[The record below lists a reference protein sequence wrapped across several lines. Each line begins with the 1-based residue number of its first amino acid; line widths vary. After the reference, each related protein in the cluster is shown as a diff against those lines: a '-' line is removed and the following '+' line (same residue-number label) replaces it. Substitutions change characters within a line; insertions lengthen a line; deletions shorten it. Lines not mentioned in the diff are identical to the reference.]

1 LPSARG
7 LCVALLLGGASAL
20 RLPSKAVVPSSA
32 GAVTRRDVATAAA
45 GLLGA
50 FALPLAAPAFDT
62 IPTVDADFAKTE
74 KERAERAAISKAKT
88 KEINNFIRAIETA
101 EDKGKFIEACDKYAV
116 WVIGEGKFPE
126 GVPIKPMVARIRDAY
141 EDLPKKKFRCPP
153 TRDNNGI
160 CYSPGQDAEEAY
172 EALIKQIRKY
182 SLILVGDYRTVTFK
196 AF

>member
-1 LPSARG
+1 MDTRG
-7 LCVALLLGGASAL
+7 LCFVLLLGCASAL
-20 RLPSKAVVPSSA
+20 RLPSKSVTPSSS
-32 GAVTRRDVATAAA
+32 GAIARRDVAAAAA

-50 FALPLAAPAFDT
+50 FALPLAAPAYDSV
-62 IPTVDADFAKTE
+62 PTVDADFAKTE
-74 KERAERAAISKAKT
+74 KERQERAAIAKKKT
-88 KEINNFIRAIETA
+88 AEINQFIRSIETA
-101 EDKGKFIEACDKYAV
+101 ADKGQFIEACDKYAV
-116 WVIGEGKFPE
+116 YIIGEGKFPE

-141 EDLPKKKFRCPP
+141 EDLPKKKFRCPA
-153 TRDNNGI
+153 TRDNNGV